1 MSRSV
6 LGNQTK
12 RATIQDDNDY
22 FTEQYIFKNREDAAK
37 RLAAKLKLSIDK
49 SANEFIILAI
59 PRGGVVTGD
68 VIASTLRSN
77 LDIVVSR
84 KIGSPYNSE
93 LAVGAIMHDGSFIP
107 NEDIIKMLNVS
118 QEYINEQIDI
128 QKNEIERRLK
138 RFRGGKEYHL
148 RGKNI
153 ILVDDGIAT
162 GATMFAVIKW
172 LGKQNPKRLVVAVPV
187 APKDTFDKL
196 KEDVKVEYVVVL
208 RLPIAFS
215 AVGEF
220 YEDFS
225 QISDEEVIQIMNKYK

>member
-6 LGNQTK
+6 WAR

-68 VIASTLRSN
+68 VIASTLGSN

-84 KIGSPYNSE
+84 KIGAPHNPE

-107 NEDIIKMLNVS
+107 NEDITKMLNVS

-138 RFRGGKEYHL
+138 RFRGSKEYHL
-148 RGKNI
+148 RRKNI

-172 LGKQNPKRLVVAVPV
+172 LGKQNPKRLVCGRGENIHSPLGCQ
-187 APKDTFDKL
+187 FF
-196 KEDVKVEYVVVL
+196 ENRYSFIVKCNYYFCL
-208 RLPIAFS
+208 LTMQQAFYS
-215 AVGEF
+215 
-220 YEDFS
+220 
-225 QISDEEVIQIMNKYK
+225 

>member
-1 MSRSV
+1 
-6 LGNQTK
+6 
-12 RATIQDDNDY
+12 
-22 FTEQYIFKNREDAAK
+22 
-37 RLAAKLKLSIDK
+37 
-49 SANEFIILAI
+49 
-59 PRGGVVTGD
+59 VVTGD
-68 VIASTLRSN
+68 VIASTLGSN

-84 KIGSPYNSE
+84 KIGAPYNPE
-93 LAVGAIMHDGSFIP
+93 LAVGAIMHDGIFIP

-138 RFRGGKEYHL
+138 RFRGTKEYHL
-148 RGKNI
+148 RPKNI

-172 LGKQNPKRLVVAVPV
+172 LGKQHPKRLVVAVPV

-196 KEDVKVEYVVVL
+196 KEDVKVEDVVVL

-225 QISDEEVIQIMNKYK
+225 PVSDEEVIQIMNKYK